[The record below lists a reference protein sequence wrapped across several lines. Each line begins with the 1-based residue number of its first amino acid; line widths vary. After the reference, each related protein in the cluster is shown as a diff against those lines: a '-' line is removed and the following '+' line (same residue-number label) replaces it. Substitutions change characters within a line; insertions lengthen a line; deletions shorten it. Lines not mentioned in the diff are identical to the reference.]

1 MKNRITAILLALGL
15 LLCALPA
22 AAFAA
27 GNSYVELRP
36 ASFTVSSMT
45 GCKVGVGDYVSGYR
59 VSSVSGYTIRLDLG
73 RYNVSNESFR
83 LPYATDLWTFSGAAP
98 KVDYISVAANSSG
111 NRSEGSS
118 ILLANG
124 GSSAVYYFK
133 QTSYKTFTLPYDAN
147 GGSGA
152 PAAQK

>member
-45 GCKVGVGDYVSGYR
+45 GCKVGVGDYISGYR

-73 RYNVSNESFR
+73 RYNVSNESFLLR
-83 LPYATDLWTFSGAAP
+83 DGPLDVQRRRA
-98 KVDYISVAANSSG
+98 
-111 NRSEGSS
+111 EG
-118 ILLANG
+118 
-124 GSSAVYYFK
+124 
-133 QTSYKTFTLPYDAN
+133 
-147 GGSGA
+147 
-152 PAAQK
+152 